1 MSEGDKSE
9 FIAIT
14 PSCGNIFVG
23 VCPSPCPVGTD
34 QALLKAGG
42 RGWGLSRVPPPR
54 PGLIPLH
61 EGSLSPPPHVTVAAR
76 PAAETESRKPQR
88 TAFDRG
94 FIGTFFITWAPRLGV
109 SSLKSSFNS

>member
-9 FIAIT
+9 FIAII

-54 PGLIPLH
+54 PGLIPQH
-61 EGSLSPPPHVTVAAR
+61 GGESEPTSSRHVAC

-94 FIGTFFITWAPRLGV
+94 FIGTFFITWPPRLGV